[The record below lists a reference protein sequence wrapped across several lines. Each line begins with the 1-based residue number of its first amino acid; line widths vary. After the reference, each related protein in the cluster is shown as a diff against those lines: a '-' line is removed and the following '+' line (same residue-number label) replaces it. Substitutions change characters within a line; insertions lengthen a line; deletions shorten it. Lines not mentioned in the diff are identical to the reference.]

1 MVDPVGK
8 RDRTKFNGA
17 VGKLCA
23 EQNIAFV
30 PCTFINSGGI
40 SSGFDE
46 FLVKAFS
53 KDDTM
58 AFGQWGTSIRST
70 LQYARHTITATIVN
84 AHAEYVIG
92 NMRSAFA
99 ARGKRGVEMAWW
111 HANNF
116 PQHRFADVFDDVIE
130 DVLARGVIGDEA
142 DGCRVR
148 GAVGV

>member
-1 MVDPVGK
+1 MYESCDH
-8 RDRTKFNGA
+8 
-17 VGKLCA
+17 
-23 EQNIAFV
+23 
-30 PCTFINSGGI
+30 
-40 SSGFDE
+40 
-46 FLVKAFS
+46 
-53 KDDTM
+53 
-58 AFGQWGTSIRST
+58 T
-70 LQYARHTITATIVN
+70 LSLLNVVTATIVN

-142 DGCRVR
+142 DGTVVCVVR
-148 GAVGV
+148 